1 MFAQT
6 YKNILP
12 MGIRKRNG
20 NISYE
25 KLFLESFQWNSKLKI
40 MKSKIILMMLFGLT
54 INMAYSQNKKK
65 QIEILNNRV
74 DSLNS
79 ILVLE
84 RNTYIQKEIES
95 VNQLSTLQKQLE
107 SLNTSLTKSKEEL
120 SKKEIELKNSNQEL
134 MNKLMEIKVLESQVN
149 ELNGKLE
156 QFSLNSKIEIIDAP
170 SFSISNSEI
179 IKITDSKMIDPC
191 PIDEMMLHEDGIC
204 VKNVTKITYFRKG
217 NAIRFFACV
226 GYAFLGRRTS
236 IGHSGFVLAEYKN
249 SKWIFI
255 DFLQVQY
262 DKNDAESLE
271 IQNQYILGINSFA
284 YEGTYDF
291 HIGGGDHSSGTYI
304 VGFIDDKISL
314 LLEELS
320 GENNGLGG
328 GGYDKPL
335 IAWYYNYKP
344 LPSNNQVFNLER
356 KFYNLDKPVKKKIL
370 KYNPK
375 SMKFE

>member
-1 MFAQT
+1 MIIGRKYFSSELS
-6 YKNILP
+6 I
-12 MGIRKRNG
+12 GIRK
-20 NISYE
+20 
-25 KLFLESFQWNSKLKI
+25 LKN
-40 MKSKIILMMLFGLT
+40 MKSKIILSFYACFILS
-54 INMAYSQNKKK
+54 MAYSQNKKE

-74 DSLNS
+74 DSLNG
-79 ILVLE
+79 ILISD
-84 RNTYIQKEIES
+84 RNTNNQKEIEYKE
-95 VNQLSTLQKQLE
+95 LMTTLQIQVE
-107 SLNTSLTKSKEEL
+107 D
-120 SKKEIELKNSNQEL
+120 SKKELLKKST
-134 MNKLMEIKVLESQVN
+134 EIKVLENDEMEKENLISELTKQVD
-149 ELNGKLE
+149 ELKMKLE
-156 QFSLNSKIEIIDAP
+156 QLSLNSKIEIIDAP
-170 SFSISNSEI
+170 SFSISNPYLIE
-179 IKITDSKMIDPC
+179 ITDSKMINPC
-191 PIDEMMLHEDGIC
+191 PIDEMLLEDGIC

-226 GYAFLGRRTS
+226 GYAFLGSRIS

-291 HIGGGDHSSGTYI
+291 NNGGGDHSSGTYI

-314 LLEELS
+314 LLEEFS

-335 IAWYYNYKP
+335 IAWHYNYKP

-356 KFYNLDKPVKKKIL
+356 KYYNLDKPVKTKIL